1 MTVAEDAV
9 VLLQQVKVLVRD
21 QQFGRVEELCSEALV
36 MDPGNA
42 DALNLLGQALFERG
56 DVATALACLKRAAK
70 IEGSGRMWSN
80 LGVVLQASRDYVTG
94 ITAYRQALRIDPLN
108 ITTWTNLLFAMD
120 HHPEASPQLRMADR
134 RAFNAMH
141 CASLTAAAEPH
152 DNDRD
157 PDRMLRI
164 GYVSADFKNHSAS
177 VAFGPVIFGADRER
191 FHLTLYDNNAERA
204 DQETTRFHDAADAVL
219 GVSEMSD
226 VELARRIRADRIDI
240 LVDLTGYSSGGRLPV
255 FARRPAPIQMT
266 GWGHATGTGLDCMDY
281 LFSDAVTIPP
291 EHEANYRERII
302 RLPCVV
308 GFDVRPP
315 YPEVSGPPA
324 ERNGYVTFGYL
335 GRAYKLNERCLSV
348 WAELLRRMPTARLI
362 LKAKEYANPVLRE
375 WVLSVFAAL
384 GVTSDRLSLRGS
396 TARELHLATYNEV
409 DVHLDP
415 FPHGGGVTTLEAC
428 LMGVPTVTLLGDYV
442 SGRISAS
449 VLSVL
454 GGPGGVPT
462 TVDGYAEKA
471 IHMASLPWNLG
482 DRQSLRHAILSSILC
497 DNRGYAASVE
507 EAYRMAWK
515 RWVSGDAR

>member
-1 MTVAEDAV
+1 M
-9 VLLQQVKVLVRD
+9 VLLQQVKVLYRD
-21 QQFGRVEELCSEALV
+21 QQFARAEELCSEALT

-42 DALNLLGQALFERG
+42 DALNLLGMAMHERG
-56 DVATALACLKRAAK
+56 DSATAITLLRRAAR
-70 IEGSGRMWSN
+70 IEGSGRMYSN
-80 LGVVLQASRDYVTG
+80 LGVVLQSSRDYIAG

-141 CASLTAAAEPH
+141 CAALTAAAEPH
-152 DNDRD
+152 ENDRT
-157 PDRMLRI
+157 PDRKLRI

-191 FHLTLYDNNAERA
+191 FHLTLYDNGSERP
-204 DQETTRFHDAADAVL
+204 DQETVRFHGAADAVY

-226 VELARRIRADRIDI
+226 VELARQIRADQIDI
-240 LVDLTGYSSGGRLPV
+240 LVDLTGYSSGGRLLT
-255 FARRPAPIQMT
+255 FARKPAPIQMT

-291 EHEANYRERII
+291 EHEANYREQII
-302 RLPCVV
+302 CLPCVM

-362 LKAKEYANPVLRE
+362 LKGKEYANPVLRE
-375 WVLSVFAAL
+375 WVLSVFASL
-384 GVTSDRLSLRGS
+384 GVPPDRLSLRGS
-396 TARELHLATYNEV
+396 TTRELHLATYNEC

-428 LMGVPTVTLLGDYV
+428 LMGVPTVTLMGDYV

-449 VLSVL
+449 VLKVAD
-454 GGPGGVPT
+454 PT
-462 TVDGYAEKA
+462 RGYASTVDGYLLLANCES
-471 IHMASLPWNLG
+471 MVGSLKE
-482 DRQSLRHAILSSILC
+482 RQRLRDKILSSIMC
-497 DNRGYAASVE
+497 DNRGYASAVE
-507 EAYRMAWK
+507 DAYRTVWR
-515 RWVSGDAR
+515 RWCEQ